1 MIEEPIKEI
10 KPIVEEPEKEI
21 EPKENKQENN
31 TEIIKQLP
39 TWSIEPPIEINRGS

>member
-21 EPKENKQENN
+21 ASKENKHENN